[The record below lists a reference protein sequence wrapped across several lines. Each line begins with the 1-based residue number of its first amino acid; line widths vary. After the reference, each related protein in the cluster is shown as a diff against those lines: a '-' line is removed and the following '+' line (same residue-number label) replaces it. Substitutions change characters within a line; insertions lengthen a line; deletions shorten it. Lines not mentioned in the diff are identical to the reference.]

1 MSKKT
6 QIFFCLV
13 VLLFSFW
20 GFSQDSKSQISK
32 DTLNPK
38 QKDKLVKLE
47 QKAREKGGFARFIYK
62 LTFRP
67 IRKKNTHNLPEQNTI
82 SYNDFE
88 GKIIRNINITTLDPF
103 GFSESDTIKQP
114 KRWSERAGNNL
125 HMKTRNRTI
134 RNLLLYKKNQP
145 LDSLKVKESERLIR
159 SQRYI
164 RRVRVEPIMVSETSD
179 SVDINIR
186 VLDSWS
192 LIPQG
197 SISTSKMNLEISER
211 NFLGLGHTFRNDF
224 QQRFDDSRSA
234 YGGRYFIPN
243 IRNTFINST
252 FIYDIDV
259 EQNSIKSAEIQRNFF
274 SPLTKWA
281 GGIYFDE
288 RFLRDSLPDSS
299 GTFALQNFKTRNQ
312 EYWIGRAFNLS
323 NSNTEADRTL
333 NLVTTLGYYNTA
345 FSERPSIVYD
355 SISFF
360 SNSRTYLMS
369 IGLTSRQFIKE
380 RYLFEYDR
388 TEDVA
393 IGKVY
398 SITGGFQEKNN
409 TKRLYLGMK
418 YSFGNYYNFGFFGSD
433 FEVGTFFNDSNT
445 EQGMIRVR
453 SVYFTKLY
461 QTGDWY
467 FRQFI
472 KPEIA
477 FGFDREPIIKDQ
489 FNLSGP
495 NGIEGFNNRLL
506 GTRKALLS
514 LQTQSYAPGIWY
526 GFRFSPF
533 LNFTLAMIG
542 GQDDSFFDN
551 RLYSKI
557 GLGVLISNDF
567 LVFNQFQLS
576 VAYYPTI
583 PFEGYNVFKF
593 NSFNNDDFN
602 LQNFTI
608 EQPELIKLE

>member
-1 MSKKT
+1 MSKRT
-6 QIFFCLV
+6 QIFFCLI
-13 VLLFSFW
+13 VLLFSFL
-20 GFSQDSKSQISK
+20 GFAQDSKNQISK
-32 DTLNPK
+32 DTLDPK
-38 QKDKLVKLE
+38 QKEKLEKLE
-47 QKAREKGGFARFIYK
+47 QKAREKGGFARFIHR

-67 IRKKNTHNLPEQNTI
+67 IRKKNTQNLPAQNKI
-82 SYNDFE
+82 SFKNFE
-88 GKIIRNINITTLDPF
+88 GKIIRNIHITTLDPF
-103 GFSESDTIKQP
+103 GFSESDTVKKP

-125 HMKTRNRTI
+125 HVKTRSRTI
-134 RNLLLYKKNQP
+134 RNLLLYKKNET
-145 LDSLKVKESERLIR
+145 LDSLEIKESERLIR

-164 RRVRVEPIMVSETSD
+164 RRVQMEPVMISEDSD

-234 YGGRYFIPN
+234 YGGRYIIPN
-243 IRNTFINST
+243 IRNTFITST

-259 EQNSIKSAEIQRNFF
+259 DDNSIKSAEIQRNFF

-281 GGIYFDE
+281 GGVYVDE
-288 RFLRDSLPDSS
+288 RFLRDSLPDNS
-299 GTFALQNFKTRNQ
+299 GVFALQNFKSRNQ
-312 EYWIGRAFNLS
+312 EYWAGRAFNLS
-323 NSNTEADRTL
+323 DSKTEAERTL
-333 NLVTTLGYYNTA
+333 NLVTALGYYNTA
-345 FSERPSIVYD
+345 FSEKPNVMYD

-360 SNSRTYLMS
+360 SNSQTYLMS
-369 IGLTSRQFIKE
+369 IGLTSRQFIQD

-398 SITGGFQEKNN
+398 SITGGFQEKNK

-433 FEVGTFFNDSNT
+433 FEAGTFFNNGET

-453 SVYFTKLY
+453 AVYFTKLY
-461 QTGDWY
+461 QTGDWH

-477 FGFDREPIIKDQ
+477 FGFDREPIVKDQ
-489 FNLSGP
+489 FNLSGLS
-495 NGIEGFNNRLL
+495 GIEGFNNRLL

-533 LNFTLAMIG
+533 LNFTFGMIG
-542 GQDDSFFDN
+542 GKDDSFFN
-551 RLYSKI
+551 SRLYSKI

-583 PFEGYNVFKF
+583 PFEGNNIFKF

>member
-1 MSKKT
+1 MLRKI
-6 QIFFCLV
+6 QIIIVF
-13 VLLFSFW
+13 VLLFVGSI
-20 GFSQDSKSQISK
+20 GFSQDPKNQIEK
-32 DTLNPK
+32 DTLSDK
-38 QKDKLVKLE
+38 QKENLEKLE
-47 QKAREKGGFARFIYK
+47 QKAKEKGGFARFVHK
-62 LTFRP
+62 LVFRP
-67 IRKKNTHNLPEQNTI
+67 VKTKTTSGIPQQNPI
-82 SYNDFE
+82 SYKEFE

-103 GFSESDTIKQP
+103 GFSVDDSLKQP
-114 KRWSERAGNNL
+114 KNWGERTGNNL
-125 HMKTRNRTI
+125 HIKTLKQTV
-134 RNLLLYKKNQP
+134 RNLLLFKKNQR
-145 LDSLKVKESERLIR
+145 LDSLKVRESERLVR

-164 RRVRVEPIMVSETSD
+164 RRVRFEPVMISEFSD
-179 SVDINIR
+179 SIDIRIR

-197 SISTSKMNLEISER
+197 SISTSRMNLEISER

-234 YGGRYFIPN
+234 YGGRYIIPN
-243 IRNTFINST
+243 IRNTFINSAI
-252 FIYDIDV
+252 IYDIDV
-259 EQNSIKSAEIQRNFF
+259 NENSVKSAEIEREFF

-288 RFLRDSLPDSS
+288 RFLRDSLPDNS
-299 GTFALQNFKTRNQ
+299 GEFAIQNLKSRNQ
-312 EYWIGRAFNLS
+312 EYWLGRAFSLS
-323 NSNTEADRTL
+323 DSNTEADRTL

-345 FSERPSIVYD
+345 FSERPNTEYD
-355 SISFF
+355 PTSFF
-360 SNSRTYLMS
+360 SNSQTYLMS
-369 IGLTSRQFIKE
+369 IGLTSRRFIQE

-398 SITGGFQEKNN
+398 SITGGFQDKNDIR
-409 TKRLYLGMK
+409 RLYLGMK

-433 FEVGTFFNDSNT
+433 FEAGTFFNNGNT

-453 SVYFTKLY
+453 AIYFTKLY
-461 QTGDWY
+461 QTGNWY

-477 FGFDREPIIKDQ
+477 FGFDRNPIIKDQ
-489 FNLSGP
+489 FNLAGA
-495 NGIEGFNNRLL
+495 NGIEGFNDRLL
-506 GTRKALLS
+506 GTRKALLY

-533 LNFTLAMIG
+533 LNFTLGMMG
-542 GQDDSFFDN
+542 GQENSFYN
-551 RLYSKI
+551 SKLYSKI

-583 PFEGYNVFKF
+583 PFEGDHIFKF

-602 LQNFTI
+602 LQNFRI
-608 EQPELIKLE
+608 EQPEVIKLE

>member
-1 MSKKT
+1 MSKRT
-6 QIFFCLV
+6 NIFFCFLL
-13 VLLFSFW
+13 LLFSFW
-20 GFSQDSKSQISK
+20 GFSQDPNSQISK

-38 QKDKLVKLE
+38 QKDNLEKLE
-47 QKAREKGGFARFIYK
+47 QKAKEKGGFARFLHRI
-62 LTFRP
+62 TFRP
-67 IRKKNTHNLPEQNTI
+67 IRKKNTHNLPEQNTV
-82 SYNDFE
+82 SYKDFE

-103 GFSESDTIKQP
+103 GFSESDSLKKP
-114 KRWSERAGNNL
+114 KRWSEKAGNNL
-125 HMKTRNRTI
+125 HVKTRNITI
-134 RNLLLYKKNQP
+134 RNLLLYKKNQT
-145 LDSLKVKESERLIR
+145 LDSLKVRESERLIR
-159 SQRYI
+159 GQRYI
-164 RRVRVEPIMVSETSD
+164 RRVRVEPVMVSESSD

-299 GTFALQNFKTRNQ
+299 GAFALQNFKSRNQ
-312 EYWIGRAFNLS
+312 KYWAGRAFNLS

-333 NLVTTLGYYNTA
+333 NLVTTLGYYNTTY
-345 FSERPSIVYD
+345 SERPSIVYD

-369 IGLTSRQFIKE
+369 IGLTSRQFIKD

-409 TKRLYLGMK
+409 RTRLYLGMK

-433 FEVGTFFNDSNT
+433 FEVGSFFNDSQT
-445 EQGMIRVR
+445 EQGMMRVR
-453 SVYFTKLY
+453 AVYFTKLY
-461 QTGDWY
+461 QTGNWY

-489 FNLSGP
+489 FNLSGA

-533 LNFTLAMIG
+533 LNFTFAMIG
-542 GQDDSFFDN
+542 GQNDSFFN
-551 RLYSKI
+551 NKLYSKI

-583 PFEGYNVFKF
+583 PFEGDNVFKF

>member
-1 MSKKT
+1 MAEKSK
-6 QIFFCLV
+6 ILLCFA
-13 VLLFSFW
+13 VLLFCFS
-20 GFSQDSKSQISK
+20 GFSQDPKSQISQ
-32 DTLNPK
+32 DTISQK
-38 QKDKLVKLE
+38 QKENLEKLE
-47 QKAREKGGFARFIYK
+47 QTAKERGGFARFIHK
-62 LTFRP
+62 LVFRP
-67 IRKKNTHNLPEQNTI
+67 VRAKTTSNLPKQNLV
-82 SYNDFE
+82 SYKEFE

-103 GFSESDTIKQP
+103 GFSETDTLKQP
-114 KRWSERAGNNL
+114 KNWGERTGNNL
-125 HMKTRNRTI
+125 HVKTRNRTV
-134 RNLLLYKKNQP
+134 RNLLLFKKNQR
-145 LDSLKVKESERLIR
+145 LDSLKVKESERLVR

-164 RRVRVEPIMVSETSD
+164 RRVRVEPVMISEDSD
-179 SVDINIR
+179 SVDISIR

-197 SISTSKMNLEISER
+197 SISTSRMNLEVSER

-224 QQRFDDSRSA
+224 QQRFDDSRRA
-234 YGGRYFIPN
+234 YGGRYIIPN

-259 EQNSIKSAEIQRNFF
+259 NENSVKSFEIGRTFF

-281 GGIYFDE
+281 GGMYFDE
-288 RFLRDSLPDSS
+288 RFLRDSLPDTSEE
-299 GTFALQNFKTRNQ
+299 FALQNFKSRNQ
-312 EYWIGRAFNLS
+312 EYWVGRAFNLS

-333 NLVTTLGYYNTA
+333 NLVTTLGYYNTS
-345 FSERPSIVYD
+345 FSERPSIEYD
-355 SISFF
+355 PTGFF
-360 SNSRTYLMS
+360 SNSQTYLMS
-369 IGLTSRQFIKE
+369 VGLTSRRYIQD
-380 RYLFEYDR
+380 RYLFEYGR

-398 SITGGFQEKNN
+398 SITGGFQDKNN
-409 TKRLYLGMK
+409 IRRPYLGMK

-433 FEVGTFFNDSNT
+433 FEAGTFFNKGET
-445 EQGMIRVR
+445 EQGMIRV
-453 SVYFTKLY
+453 SAVYFTKLY
-461 QTGDWY
+461 QTGSWY

-477 FGFDREPIIKDQ
+477 LGFDRNPIVKDQ
-489 FNLSGP
+489 FNLSGT
-495 NGIEGFNNRLL
+495 NGIEGFNDRLL

-533 LNFTLAMIG
+533 VNFTFGMLG
-542 GQDDSFFDN
+542 NKNTPFFDGK
-551 RLYSKI
+551 LYSKI

-583 PFEGYNVFKF
+583 PFEGDNIFKF

-602 LQNFTI
+602 LQNFRI
-608 EQPELIKLE
+608 EQPEVIKLE